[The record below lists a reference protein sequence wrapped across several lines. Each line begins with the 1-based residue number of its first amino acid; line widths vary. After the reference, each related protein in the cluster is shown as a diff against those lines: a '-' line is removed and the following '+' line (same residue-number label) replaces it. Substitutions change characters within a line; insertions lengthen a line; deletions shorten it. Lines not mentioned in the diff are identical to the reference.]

1 MVRLGV
7 GLCKRLGI
15 GLEARDKVRGWA
27 GDRLEAL
34 GVGCSPAAGR
44 RGRACSAISPLY
56 LRYISAISPL
66 YLRYISCGRAARS
79 RLLGC
84 EGGGSG
90 GSSSAWG
97 GC

>member
-66 YLRYISCGRAARS
+66 YLLR
-79 RLLGC
+79 
-84 EGGGSG
+84 EGGEVTLARLRGRRQRRQLLRLGRVLG
-90 GSSSAWG
+90 G
-97 GC
+97 